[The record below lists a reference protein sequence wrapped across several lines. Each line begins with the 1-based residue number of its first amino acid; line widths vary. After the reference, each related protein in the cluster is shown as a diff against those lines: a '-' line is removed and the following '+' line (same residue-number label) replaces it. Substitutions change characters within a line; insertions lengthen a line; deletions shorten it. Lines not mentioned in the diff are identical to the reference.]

1 MYFVICGGGEI
12 AFYLS
17 LDLVGKGHEV
27 TVVSRDHAMVKR
39 LEGRCTAIDGQAWD
53 PAVLEAAGLRRADA
67 LVACE
72 MRDEDNLVI
81 CHLVDLLQL
90 PVRTIATVQ
99 NPKNEALFYEL
110 GIDAIVGTTT
120 TVAQVIEHELPSAEL
135 LPLMTLRRGGMKM
148 VEGEIPY
155 GAPCVGRPLAQISMP
170 PGTLIITLVRGDQV
184 ILPHGGTVVEVGDV
198 LIGLAEA
205 DRLNEL
211 RRVLFG

>member
-1 MYFVICGGGEI
+1 MYFVIAGGGEVCY
-12 AFYLS
+12 YLA
-17 LDLVGKGHEV
+17 LDLVSKGHEV
-27 TVVSRDHAMVKR
+27 TVVTRDDTVVQR

-53 PAVLEAAGLRRADA
+53 PAVLEEAGLRRADA

-72 MRDEDNLVI
+72 GRDEENLVI
-81 CHLVDLLQL
+81 CHLVELLQL
-90 PVRTIATVQ
+90 PVRTIAAVH

-120 TVAQVIEHELPSAEL
+120 TIAQVIEHELPSAEL

-155 GAPCVGRPLAQISMP
+155 GAPCVGKALHQIAMP
-170 PGTLIITLVRGDQV
+170 TGTLVITLVRGDQV

-205 DRLNEL
+205 DSLNEL

>member
-1 MYFVICGGGEI
+1 MIAALALLLAFQLAGE
-12 AFYLS
+12 A
-17 LDLVGKGHEV
+17 
-27 TVVSRDHAMVKR
+27 
-39 LEGRCTAIDGQAWD
+39 
-53 PAVLEAAGLRRADA
+53 LRVA
-67 LVACE
+67 L
-72 MRDEDNLVI
+72 
-81 CHLVDLLQL
+81 HL
-90 PVRTIATVQ
+90 PVPGPVIGM
-99 NPKNEALFYEL
+99 ALLLVYLILRPE
-110 GIDAIVGTTT
+110 G
-120 TVAQVIEHELPSAEL
+120 PSAEL

-155 GAPCVGRPLAQISMP
+155 GAPCVGKPLAQISMP